1 MLHCHQVCRYSSS
14 RNNFIGLH
22 SLSILTYC
30 SFNYNPVWCTLSDP
44 PQIFIRPNQRIVV
57 DAGNTITF
65 VCVVDRDSNPFI
77 SWNRGDT
84 AASNN
89 SRITTYEELVT
100 EMGVTFVLS
109 ILELCSAEQ
118 ADNGQYTCFAENT
131 FGNNI
136 ASFVLTVNA
145 ESKQQYNICSW

>member
-1 MLHCHQVCRYSSS
+1 
-14 RNNFIGLH
+14 
-22 SLSILTYC
+22 
-30 SFNYNPVWCTLSDP
+30 
-44 PQIFIRPNQRIVV
+44 V

-65 VCVVDRDSNPFI
+65 VCVASGDPNPSI

-84 AASNN
+84 VLSND
-89 SRITTYEELVT
+89 SQITTFEELVT
-100 EMGVTFVLS
+100 EIGLTFVRS

-131 FGNNI
+131 FGNNV

-145 ESKQQYNICSW
+145 ESKQQHNIRSW

>member
-1 MLHCHQVCRYSSS
+1 M
-14 RNNFIGLH
+14 
-22 SLSILTYC
+22 
-30 SFNYNPVWCTLSDP
+30 
-44 PQIFIRPNQRIVV
+44 
-57 DAGNTITF
+57 
-65 VCVVDRDSNPFI
+65 VDRDSNPSI

-84 AASNN
+84 AVSNN

-131 FGNNI
+131 FGNNV

-145 ESKQQYNICSW
+145 ESKQQYNMHSW